1 MIIKLS
7 PISPLSR
14 DVTLQVSK
22 SGDALTINNAVF
34 DFSKLGA
41 GSTLPAEAI
50 GCDAIQ
56 APVYRDGE
64 ELVVQLVLP
73 CWPDSPDS
81 ALFPVDIFHPVDGPI
96 QFPGLEMLD
105 QQTPAI
111 GIIDWSQ
118 EVTAEAKAKAAAEQE
133 LTEAVAEVARR
144 RAIADAAIAPLQ
156 DAVDLGDST
165 ESEAALL
172 TEWRRYRVALNRL
185 ADQEGYPA
193 SIDWPA
199 PPA

>member
-14 DVTLQVSK
+14 DVTLQVTK
-22 SGDALTINNAVF
+22 SGDVLTINNAVF

-64 ELVVQLVLP
+64 DLVVQLVLP
-73 CWPDSPDS
+73 CWPDSPAS
-81 ALFPVDIFHPVDGPI
+81 ALFPVDIFHPVDGPL
-96 QFPGLEMLD
+96 QLPGMEMLD
-105 QQTPAI
+105 QPAPAT

-118 EVTAEAKAKAAAEQE
+118 EVTAEAKAEASAEQE
-133 LTEAVAEVARR
+133 LTAAVAEAARR
-144 RAIADAAIAPLQ
+144 RAVADAAIAPLQ
-156 DAVDLGDST
+156 DAVDLGDS
-165 ESEAALL
+165 SENEVALL
-172 TEWRRYRVALNRL
+172 TEWKRYRVALNRL
-185 ADQEGYPA
+185 ADQQGYPA

>member
-1 MIIKLS
+1 
-7 PISPLSR
+7 
-14 DVTLQVSK
+14 
-22 SGDALTINNAVF
+22 
-34 DFSKLGA
+34 
-41 GSTLPAEAI
+41 
-50 GCDAIQ
+50 
-56 APVYRDGE
+56 
-64 ELVVQLVLP
+64 
-73 CWPDSPDS
+73 
-81 ALFPVDIFHPVDGPI
+81 
-96 QFPGLEMLD
+96 MLD

-185 ADQEGYPA
+185 ADQEGYPT